1 MLFVRKIY
9 FLLVLLL
16 AVIFIFFSSTLNYY
30 FISDDFFYTSF
41 KTFSDTLSFQK
52 GEYHYN
58 PVFWSFLWG
67 IKQLFGLNPFVF
79 HLATIFL
86 HLVNIV
92 LVFYLSKKLT
102 KNNNLSL
109 ISAIVFAVFFSHYEV
124 VFWITGISTSLMTLF
139 YLLGLIFFINFTNKQ
154 TIFNYLAFF
163 ILFLLAL
170 FTHEYAISLLL
181 VALTYW
187 MLLGKRNKKFSY
199 LLKLSL
205 LPLITIIS
213 LTLAKVSFSQASLV
227 VGVPTISRFIASIIK
242 SFLYLFIPIPYLIDS
257 LPKIVLPLLFL
268 FLIVFLLLNIRKNKL
283 RLFLFIWT
291 FLTVII
297 FSLTSLPQARY
308 FYLSSIPT
316 ILLLVSIFQTKS
328 KLSFPGT
335 IYLIIV
341 LMSSLFFIQEQKQYW
356 QKSSQITKR
365 VLSDIKKSYPIPDQ
379 NKNIYFVNL
388 PDSVNGPPWNAYVF
402 RRGLEEALENQYG
415 VRLQVVYLITAA
427 LDEKVR
433 EDEFICEKNLQEL
446 KNKGVIFIYNSDL
459 DTVDKLNDF

>member
-1 MLFVRKIY
+1 MLFVKKNY
-9 FLLVLLL
+9 LLLFLLLV
-16 AVIFIFFSSTLNYY
+16 AVFIFFSSTLNYY

-41 KTFSDTLSFQK
+41 KTFSNTLSFQK

-58 PVFWSFLWG
+58 PVFWSFLWA
-67 IKQLFGLNPFVF
+67 IKQVFGLNSFVF
-79 HLATIFL
+79 HLVTIFL

-92 LVFYLSKKLT
+92 LIFCLSKKLT

-109 ISAIVFAVFFSHYEV
+109 ISTIVFAVFFSHYEV

-139 YLLGLIFFINFTNKQ
+139 YLLVLIFFINFTSKQ

-187 MLLGKRNKKFSY
+187 MLLGKRNKNLNY
-199 LLKLSL
+199 LLKLSS
-205 LPLITIIS
+205 LPLITVF
-213 LTLAKVSFSQASLV
+213 LLAFAKISFSQASLV
-227 VGVPTISRFIASIIK
+227 PGIPTFPRFLASIIK

-268 FLIVFLLLNIRKNKL
+268 LLIILLLLNIKKNKL

-415 VRLQVVYLITAA
+415 KKLKILYLRTKP

-433 EDEFICEKNLQEL
+433 EDEFICKKNLQEL